1 MSLWKI
7 GVSILLA
14 TGLIMSLLMVAVM
27 MVSSLTEI
35 IEKMVD
41 ENEHISVR
49 IISALFFFGWCAIV
63 VSIILIII
71 SLFKGDFIT

>member
-7 GVSILLA
+7 GVYILLA
-14 TGLIMSLLMVAVM
+14 TGVIMSLLLVAIM

-41 ENEHISVR
+41 EYEHISVR
-49 IISALFFFGWCAIV
+49 IISGLFFFGWCAIV